1 MNREGNVWAAI
12 TSVFLGLSLVDW
24 TVIGLG
30 IVTFI
35 ITAIVNRTAYKKH
48 QAEAEAAKAQK
59 QYYDS
64 QNNKL
69 KDELKKNRQ

>member
-1 MNREGNVWAAI
+1 MC
-12 TSVFLGLSLVDW
+12 
-24 TVIGLG
+24 
-30 IVTFI
+30 I

>member
-1 MNREGNVWAAI
+1 MNREGNMWAAI

-35 ITAIVNRTAYKKH
+35 ITAIVNAKAYKKH

-59 QYYDS
+59 KYYDS
-64 QNNKL
+64 QNSKL
-69 KDELKKNRQ
+69 KD